1 MSAPRTSLRSWR
13 RAGALERGA
22 RVRVLSTGALGT
34 VAWIAFAPPDY
45 RRVARVGVRLD
56 ARRRRGYFATAH
68 DLGDLEVVAE
78 EVS

>member
-1 MSAPRTSLRSWR
+1 MSIPRTSLRSWR

-34 VAWIAFAPPDY
+34 VAWITFAPPDY

-68 DLGDLEVVAE
+68 DPSDLEVVE
-78 EVS
+78 EGSS